1 MKKALVIP
9 ASAVAVAL
17 GVYVA
22 GVYYTDYKVNEVLSN
37 LEEYCALQ
45 FQGKLPFKVTYE
57 GKDHNLFSQ
66 TGTFKIVDKDGFA
79 TKYDVDATVKKGF
92 LSADTEFDTSK
103 LTDKLKLQPQFVKDS
118 VQTKALASISALS
131 SALALDFSIEAKYL
145 NQKEF
150 KLTAN
155 ATFNDKLETSL
166 EIDNLDYQDV
176 YVGNLKVNTH
186 LDDFKDQASF
196 GNGKLMV
203 ADLKTPLFD
212 AKTLEYTYKSSKPN
226 DKGEFSL
233 NNTLKGDDLH
243 YIKNYDIDITLS
255 PIKVKEIQEALAHKA
270 EVSYALRSVNTFD
283 IKKLNLSLN
292 KQLGFFIGV
301 PNLDEYP
308 LEAKGKFEV
317 SDPNNAW
324 NSLNGSLEIYTTNN
338 KGVEQIFEKD
348 GKRYKATISA
358 TDGRFLLNGKPL
370 R

>member
-37 LEEYCALQ
+37 LDEYCALQ

-57 GKDHNLFSQ
+57 GKVHGLFTQ
-66 TGTFKIVDKDGFA
+66 TGTFKVVDKDGFA

-92 LSADTEFDTSK
+92 LNAKADFDTSA
-103 LTDKLKLQPQFVKDS
+103 LTEKLKQHAKFVKDS
-118 VQTKALASISALS
+118 VATKALASVSALS

-155 ATFNDKLETSL
+155 ATVSDKLESSL

-176 YVGNLKVNTH
+176 YIGNLKVNTH

-196 GNGKLMV
+196 GNGKLTV

-212 AKTLEYTYKSSKPN
+212 AKTIEYTYKSSKPN

-243 YIKNYDIDITLS
+243 YIKNYDIDISLS

-270 EVSYALRSVNTFD
+270 EVSYALRSLNTLE

-308 LEAKGKFEV
+308 LEASGQFTVE
-317 SDPNNAW
+317 DPNNAW

>member
-17 GVYVA
+17 GVYIT
-22 GVYYTDYKVNEVLSN
+22 GVYYTDYKVNELLSN
-37 LEEYCALQ
+37 LDEYCAMQ
-45 FQGKLPFKVTYE
+45 FQGKLPFKVAYE
-57 GKDHNLFSQ
+57 GKEHNLFSQ
-66 TGTFKIVDKDGFA
+66 TGTFKVVGIDDIA
-79 TKYDVDATVKKGF
+79 TNYDIDATVKKGF

-118 VQTKALASISALS
+118 VQTKALASVSALS
-131 SALALDFSIEAKYL
+131 SKLALDFCINAKYL

-155 ATFNDKLETSL
+155 AKVNDKLETSL
-166 EIDNLDYQDV
+166 EINNLDYQDV

-186 LDDFKDQASF
+186 LDDFKNQTSF
-196 GNGKLMV
+196 GDGKLTV
-203 ADLKTPLFD
+203 TDLKTPLFD
-212 AKTLEYTYKSSKPN
+212 AKTIEYAYKSSKPN

-255 PIKVKEIQEALAHKA
+255 PLNVNQIQDALSKQAGVA
-270 EVSYALRSVNTFD
+270 FALRSLNTLE
-283 IKKLNLSLN
+283 IKKLNLTLN

-308 LEAKGKFEV
+308 LEASGKFII
-317 SDPNNAW
+317 SDPNMAW
-324 NSLNGSLEIYTTNN
+324 NTLNGSLEIYTTNN
-338 KGVEQIFEKD
+338 KGVEQIFETD

-358 TDGRFLLNGKPL
+358 TDGRFLLNGKPI

>member
-1 MKKALVIP
+1 M
-9 ASAVAVAL
+9 
-17 GVYVA
+17 
-22 GVYYTDYKVNEVLSN
+22 
-37 LEEYCALQ
+37 
-45 FQGKLPFKVTYE
+45 
-57 GKDHNLFSQ
+57 
-66 TGTFKIVDKDGFA
+66 
-79 TKYDVDATVKKGF
+79 
-92 LSADTEFDTSK
+92 
-103 LTDKLKLQPQFVKDS
+103 KLQPQFVKDS

-155 ATFNDKLETSL
+155 ATVSDKLETSL

-176 YVGNLKVNTH
+176 YIGNLKVNTH

-308 LEAKGKFEV
+308 LEASGKFFIAE
-317 SDPNNAW
+317 PNNAW

>member
-17 GVYVA
+17 GVYIG

-37 LEEYCALQ
+37 LEEYCAVQ

-57 GKDHNLFSQ
+57 GKEHGLFTQ
-66 TGTFKIVDKDGFA
+66 TGTFKVVDKDGFA

-92 LSADTEFDTSK
+92 LNAKADFDTSA
-103 LTDKLKLQPQFVKDS
+103 LTEKLKQHAKFVKDS
-118 VQTKALASISALS
+118 VETKALASVSALS
-131 SALALDFSIEAKYL
+131 SALALDFSINAKYL

-150 KLTAN
+150 KLTAK
-155 ATFNDKLETSL
+155 ATVSDKLESSL

-176 YVGNLKVNTH
+176 YVDNLKVNTH
-186 LDDFKDQASF
+186 LDDFKDQANF
-196 GNGKLMV
+196 GNGKLTV

-255 PIKVKEIQEALAHKA
+255 PIKVKEIQDALSHKA
-270 EVSYALRSVNTFD
+270 DVAYALRSVNTFD

-308 LEAKGKFEV
+308 LEASGKFTVE
-317 SDPNNAW
+317 DPNNAW

-358 TDGRFLLNGKPL
+358 TDGRFLLNGKPI

>member
-1 MKKALVIP
+1 
-9 ASAVAVAL
+9 
-17 GVYVA
+17 
-22 GVYYTDYKVNEVLSN
+22 
-37 LEEYCALQ
+37 
-45 FQGKLPFKVTYE
+45 
-57 GKDHNLFSQ
+57 
-66 TGTFKIVDKDGFA
+66 
-79 TKYDVDATVKKGF
+79 
-92 LSADTEFDTSK
+92 
-103 LTDKLKLQPQFVKDS
+103 
-118 VQTKALASISALS
+118 
-131 SALALDFSIEAKYL
+131 
-145 NQKEF
+145 
-150 KLTAN
+150 
-155 ATFNDKLETSL
+155 
-166 EIDNLDYQDV
+166 
-176 YVGNLKVNTH
+176 
-186 LDDFKDQASF
+186 
-196 GNGKLMV
+196 
-203 ADLKTPLFD
+203 
-212 AKTLEYTYKSSKPN
+212 
-226 DKGEFSL
+226 KGEFSL

-308 LEAKGKFEV
+308 LEASGKFTVE
-317 SDPNNAW
+317 DPNNAW